1 MFIASSQLG
10 NRTCGIGMWTT
21 TALDHQQRQEAPMSD
36 TAGIRERLKELRH
49 HGKMQWSEIEHV
61 WAGEP
66 VDVVEALA
74 HEGFAEYK
82 REVARSRRDRPEAGG
97 VWQGLDSRT
106 GIVASAIWVHRDAG
120 AVPIVFIE
128 GDGELLDGNTR

>member
-1 MFIASSQLG
+1 MS
-10 NRTCGIGMWTT
+10 NT
-21 TALDHQQRQEAPMSD
+21 TA
-36 TAGIRERLKELRH
+36 IRERLNELRD
-49 HGKMQWSEIEHV
+49 HGKMQWSESERM

-82 REVARSRRDRPEAGG
+82 REVARSRRDRPPTGG

-106 GIVASAIWVHRDAG
+106 GIVASAIWVHRDHG

-128 GDGELLDGNTR
+128 VDGELLDGNSR

>member
-1 MFIASSQLG
+1 
-10 NRTCGIGMWTT
+10 
-21 TALDHQQRQEAPMSD
+21 MSD
-36 TAGIRERLKELRH
+36 TAGIRERLNELRH

-82 REVARSRRDRPEAGG
+82 REVARSRRDRPPTGG

-128 GDGELLDGNTR
+128 VDGELLDGNSR

>member
-1 MFIASSQLG
+1 M
-10 NRTCGIGMWTT
+10 RTGTAGRGATT
-21 TALDHQQRQEAPMSD
+21 REAPMSD

-61 WAGEP
+61 WGGEP

-82 REVARSRRDRPEAGG
+82 REVARSRRDRPPAGG
-97 VWQGLDSRT
+97 VWRGLVSRT
-106 GIVASAIWVHRDAG
+106 GIVGCARWVRRDYG
-120 AVPIVFIE
+120 A
-128 GDGELLDGNTR
+128 